1 MVISVAANL
10 DNLWPFLAGMQN
22 NTQNVSVFSTKKG
35 KEEEKLRLMAIK
47 PFLLEIPF
55 SFID

>member
-35 KEEEKLRLMAIK
+35 KEEKLRLMAIK